1 MKIKLI
7 VVGKTAF
14 AYLKEGELIYEK
26 RLNHYC
32 NYERIEISDIKN
44 AKNLSKEEIK
54 RKEAENVLS
63 RITAND
69 FVVLLDDKGLQ
80 YSSEEFAIWLE
91 KKSLQPQTVVFIV
104 GGAYGFDDRLYD
116 RMNFRFSLSKMTFSH
131 QMVRLIFLEQLYRG
145 FSIIKGEPYHH
156 S

>member
-14 AYLKEGELIYEK
+14 DYLKEGELIYEK
-26 RLNHYC
+26 RLIHYC
-32 NYERIEISDIKN
+32 NYERIEINDLKN

-54 RKEAENVLS
+54 RKEAENILS
-63 RITAND
+63 KIATND
-69 FVVLLDDKGLQ
+69 FLVLLDEKGLQ
-80 YSSEEFAIWLE
+80 SSSEEFAVWLE
-91 KKSLQPQTVVFIV
+91 KKSLQPQTVVFVV
-104 GGAYGFDDRLYD
+104 GGAYGFDNRLYE
-116 RMNFRFSLSKMTFSH
+116 RMNFKFSLSKMTFSH

-145 FSIIKGEPYHH
+145 FSILKGEPYHH

>member
-14 AYLKEGELIYEK
+14 DYLKEGESIYEK

-44 AKNLSKEEIK
+44 PKNLTKEEIK
-54 RKEAENVLS
+54 RKEAENILS
-63 RITAND
+63 KLTAQD
-69 FVVLLDDKGLQ
+69 FVVLLDENG
-80 YSSEEFAIWLE
+80 SHSTSEEFAVWLE
-91 KKSLQPQTVVFIV
+91 KKMFQPQSIVFIV
-104 GGAYGFDDRLYD
+104 GGAFGFDNRLYE

-145 FSIIKGEPYHH
+145 FSILKGEPYHH
-156 S
+156 A